1 MEGMASE
8 ACDREQMY
16 LDVLGSRDLM
26 SKSPFLPVKPN
37 VKRRKHTSPTTTSV
51 SRRRQL
57 SCVSLCPSAPP
68 LLAHSR
74 HPMRHTRRTRHSKQH
89 TTSLLRSDDAH
100 TARSHKHSYQ
110 ISLSLPQSLYQKGST
125 VSSHNRRHSHRASS
139 RTNSA
144 LSLLRPHS
152 KLTRRRR
159 VYCVSRGPPY
169 RHGDAVASSASP
181 YAAASQRSR
190 V

>member
-1 MEGMASE
+1 MAMEGMASE
-8 ACDREQMY
+8 ACDRERMY

-74 HPMRHTRRTRHSKQH
+74 QPHAPHTPHSTLKAAHDFDFSCPTTH
-89 TTSLLRSDDAH
+89 TPLALTNTHIKSLSPCPNLSIKKEVPYHLTTDDTH
-100 TARSHKHSYQ
+100 TAHH
-110 ISLSLPQSLYQKGST
+110 
-125 VSSHNRRHSHRASS
+125 

-144 LSLLRPHS
+144 LSPKATFQTNTKKDALLR
-152 KLTRRRR
+152 
-159 VYCVSRGPPY
+159 
-169 RHGDAVASSASP
+169 
-181 YAAASQRSR
+181 
-190 V
+190 

>member
-1 MEGMASE
+1 MASE

-26 SKSPFLPVKPN
+26 SKKPFTRQTECKTPQTHEPDYNIGLAETTTLMRVPLPLCPTAP
-37 VKRRKHTSPTTTSV
+37 RPFPTTPCATHAALDTQS
-51 SRRRQL
+51 S
-57 SCVSLCPSAPP
+57 
-68 LLAHSR
+68 
-74 HPMRHTRRTRHSKQH
+74 TRLR
-89 TTSLLRSDDAH
+89 LLRSDDAH